1 MFSKKE
7 LKEEKLHILF
17 LHLTVNQDNILNIF
31 FGAKA
36 YLLSSTLRTPL
47 HEGLCPSW
55 IGSKSLPT
63 SRNWTI
69 QTRRRGS
76 SAFLWSPRSA
86 LLFAWGV
93 LFQVAFYWPACWELV
108 SIGLGSLLHYCL
120 EQTNFMTL
128 RKTFAF
134 CICWRVH
141 ISPSPMGRQTF
152 GRLWCIFAQLFGA
165 PA

>member
-1 MFSKKE
+1 M
-7 LKEEKLHILF
+7 
-17 LHLTVNQDNILNIF
+17 
-31 FGAKA
+31 
-36 YLLSSTLRTPL
+36 LSSTLRTPL

-63 SRNWTI
+63 SRNWTIQTRRRGSSAFLWSPRSTI